1 MKGTART
8 FGESSGKVANATCA
22 GARKR
27 AGLLL
32 PLPLPHAT
40 PLLRLPSKRLY
51 ARDRRG
57 SRGLVCQSVAAELGF
72 KGYEGVYWAE

>member
-32 PLPLPHAT
+32 PHAT
-40 PLLRLPSKRLY
+40 PLLRLPSKKLC

-57 SRGLVCQSVAAELGF
+57 SCGLVCQSVAAELGF
-72 KGYEGVYWAE
+72 TAEGVYWAE